1 LPSTQEREPQ
11 ETPLRQAIEQWQIN
25 LDRRT
30 TDLIH
35 VGLKNLKREIATRPL
50 GTASLFT
57 GSDAARIVEDEYR
70 AFWHCAFN
78 LDLPTIDVYGA
89 EKDEEKQQF
98 LLQQSPNKVHLFA
111 DAKALTQMRA
121 LNLVTGKFTPP
132 PSARILSGGFS
143 CKSKSPLNGARSSA
157 SNCISENS
165 EASTAV
171 TFNYTEDV
179 LRHDNSIEAFILE
192 NLQHMGDEDLAYIM
206 SAFEKLNFAATSI
219 VLDALR
225 HGSLEERFR
234 RYFVGFRYADGQAS
248 RSGLAA
254 KLKCKVVEDGVRMM
268 RLKEPLFLMDQFL
281 MSDSEAK
288 AFREHVRPAAVLARE
303 KPDAAMKYK
312 KEHALTCQHF
322 GIDWPPT
329 PEDVVAVLGAS
340 NVDRL
345 SVRAGE
351 SVYVCAKA
359 FPSELTALPIYEF
372 LDANISLGW
381 LLQGDVYAYPWK
393 SVHCNTIVG
402 SSVMVCRRGTVI
414 KVLSGVEMLQLQG
427 YDRSYIRTPVH
438 ATDRLLGNL
447 AGNAFSLFSFG
458 PIYGLVVPLLGVDLN
473 DFPLGMVT
481 ATRDNLLVATAKTFE
496 IQDDSDEAEDVRS
509 QDPGTP

>member
-1 LPSTQEREPQ
+1 
-11 ETPLRQAIEQWQIN
+11 
-25 LDRRT
+25 
-30 TDLIH
+30 
-35 VGLKNLKREIATRPL
+35 
-50 GTASLFT
+50 
-57 GSDAARIVEDEYR
+57 
-70 AFWHCAFN
+70 
-78 LDLPTIDVYGA
+78 
-89 EKDEEKQQF
+89 
-98 LLQQSPNKVHLFA
+98 
-111 DAKALTQMRA
+111 
-121 LNLVTGKFTPP
+121 
-132 PSARILSGGFS
+132 
-143 CKSKSPLNGARSSA
+143 
-157 SNCISENS
+157 
-165 EASTAV
+165 
-171 TFNYTEDV
+171 
-179 LRHDNSIEAFILE
+179 
-192 NLQHMGDEDLAYIM
+192 
-206 SAFEKLNFAATSI
+206 
-219 VLDALR
+219 
-225 HGSLEERFR
+225 
-234 RYFVGFRYADGQAS
+234 
-248 RSGLAA
+248 
-254 KLKCKVVEDGVRMM
+254 
-268 RLKEPLFLMDQFL
+268 MDQFL

-359 FPSELTALPIYEF
+359 FPSELTDLPIYEF

-393 SVHCNTIVG
+393 PVHCNTIVG

-496 IQDDSDEAEDVRS
+496 IEDDSDEAEDVRS